1 MTFRSSL
8 LAGVACVALA
18 AACSSPDDDE
28 PSGPPTGLPP
38 IANAGA
44 GGTGGTGG
52 APPLAN
58 GGTGGNPS
66 NLGQGGTGS
75 LAQGGTG
82 GAPAAGGTGGAPATG
97 AGNLIKA
104 DANGFVLATSNGL
117 GIQGAFYASA
127 DTGGS
132 TITPAAFTGAV
143 DATTGAICVEG
154 SGAIVAPDPATPGGF
169 LYSTTWGAI
178 VGFNLSQPNDPATG
192 APSTIAQAYNPV
204 RPGVGTVS
212 GFTFNLTGTL
222 PPAGALRFKTTF
234 PSAPG
239 GTTASTEEYCYPI
252 PATTPGT
259 PVTVGFT
266 QQTAECWEPAGA
278 PFTSRELLSV
288 QWQIVTN
295 TATAVPFDF
304 CIENLTAVVTP

>member
-28 PSGPPTGLPP
+28 PGAPPLGVP
-38 IANAGA
+38 NGFAGA
-44 GGTGGTGG
+44 PGAAGTGG

-58 GGTGGNPS
+58 GGTGGAPQG
-66 NLGQGGTGS
+66 LGQGGTAP

-82 GAPAAGGTGGAPATG
+82 GAPGAGGTGGAAPTG
-97 AGNLIKA
+97 AGNVIKP

-132 TITPAAFTGAV
+132 TIAPAAFTGAV

-178 VGFNLSQPNDPATG
+178 VGFNLSQPNDPTTG
-192 APSTIAQAYNPV
+192 APSTIAQPFNPV
-204 RPGVGTVS
+204 IPGVGTVS
-212 GFTFNLTGTL
+212 GFTFNITGTP

-234 PSAPG
+234 PATPG
-239 GTTASTEEYCYPI
+239 GTTASEEQYCYVM
-252 PATTPGT
+252 PAGTPGT
-259 PVTVGFT
+259 PFTVGLT

-278 PFTSRELLSV
+278 AFTSRELLSV

-295 TATAVPFDF
+295 TAAPVPFDF
-304 CIENLTAVVTP
+304 CIENLTAVITP